1 MIIASDGIVAQ
12 IERFATK
19 FVFSKLNVGFFNK
32 ALNVMVQKSEKPTGN
47 KYMCLCNTLFW
58 QEIQTTL
65 SSWIRDWKTVGTFVF
80 SKAANGY
87 VDVGAT
93 YQSYEFGGNTLSFK
107 VDRSFDIEYP
117 NRKFGIIIDLT
128 ADSASGKPAMAMFT
142 FKGGDLI
149 HNYIV
154 GVGGRSG
161 LASGEVSSPVAASK
175 LVNWGYA
182 GTAVF
187 NPYRS
192 VILMSEEVQNSLF

>member
-47 KYMCLCNTLFW
+47 KYMFLCNTLLW
-58 QEIQTTL
+58 QEVQTTL
-65 SSWIRDWKTVGTFVF
+65 SNWIRDWKTVGTFVF

-117 NRKFGIIIDLT
+117 NRKFGILIDLT